1 MAFCGNIV
9 ELVEKQKVLDDG
21 EFIQWTDTNVN
32 NNINS
37 NGNHDIEV
45 YVEKTLIS
53 ELEEKA
59 LIIIDAAIGEMKG
72 GEKIGMLLMK
82 KENDV
87 YG

>member
-9 ELVEKQKVLDDG
+9 ELVERDKVLEDG
-21 EFIQWTDTNVN
+21 GFIRCPNTNINVN
-32 NNINS
+32 SKDNL
-37 NGNHDIEV
+37 DIEV

-53 ELEEKA
+53 ELEEKP
-59 LIIIDAAIGEMKG
+59 LIIIDAAIGEIKG